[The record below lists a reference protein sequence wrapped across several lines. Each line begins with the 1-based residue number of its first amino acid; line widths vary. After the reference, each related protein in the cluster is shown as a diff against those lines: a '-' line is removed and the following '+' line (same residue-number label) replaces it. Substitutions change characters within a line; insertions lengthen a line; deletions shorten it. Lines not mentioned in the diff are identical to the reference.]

1 MTTAPD
7 SDLLWGREELNLH
20 SFVRG
25 SKHSTADI
33 VILNNIKM
41 SFKNKYFSIS
51 STVTHHTPSAVFR
64 IKIKSSQIESNQIKV
79 NQIKSNQIKS
89 KSSSVL

>member
-20 SFVRG
+20 SFVKG
-25 SKHSTADI
+25 SKHSTAEI
-33 VILNNIKM
+33 VILKSENIKM
-41 SFKNKYFSIS
+41 SFMNKL
-51 STVTHHTPSAVFR
+51 
-64 IKIKSSQIESNQIKV
+64 

-89 KSSSVL
+89 NQIKSNQIRSDQIMLLRSPTIHLPNSK